1 MNIHHAM
8 GWDKLTSEYV
18 CSVER
23 PSALRIHIRLIIY
36 ASIRTNIDD
45 SVITVSYV
53 NVFHFSAVAL
63 SFRLIDSRFRL
74 DYYQGSFYILFAI
87 DTLHVMQFS
96 NSILPTRTHTHTHT
110 RINPYWTISMFKPNW
125 LHSDFV
131 WFDSV
136 HLSCLVKSP
145 NICQCVLPIDR
156 SCQMGQIYASM
167 FHTTMSHCHM
177 HKIWTTLTKLRFDAT
192 HIHIPRLLSSRKW
205 FKLI

>member
-87 DTLHVMQFS
+87 DTFACHAILKLHT
-96 NSILPTRTHTHTHT
+96 PHTHAHTHTYT
-110 RINPYWTISMFKPNW
+110 DKPILN
-125 LHSDFV
+125 H
-131 WFDSV
+131 FDV
-136 HLSCLVKSP
+136 QAQLTAFGF
-145 NICQCVLPIDR
+145 CVI
-156 SCQMGQIYASM
+156 
-167 FHTTMSHCHM
+167 
-177 HKIWTTLTKLRFDAT
+177 
-192 HIHIPRLLSSRKW
+192 
-205 FKLI
+205 